1 MSVAVCQSDC
11 VYNVVFCLCPRLKE
25 WLLVHE
31 LGDPSSLAWHLC
43 HVISIHVART
53 TNITYHLPLV
63 FVFSIF
69 NLISLLIGWTYWMD
83 NTYTWF
89 KIQMWKTS
97 TQWKVSLSLLSSGH
111 PASPPGGRLQFLLE
125 LSPDAGRRV
134 HTHTYLDDGKVWPK
148 QVFRLAAFGVLCY
161 VMDLKQG
168 LFCPLKV
175 QDRDLSS

>member
-11 VYNVVFCLCPRLKE
+11 VYNVVSCLCPRLKE
-25 WLLVHE
+25 WLLAHE

-43 HVISIHVART
+43 HVISIHVAWT
-53 TNITYHLPLV
+53 TNITYRLPLV

-69 NLISLLIGWTYWMD
+69 NLISLLIGWTYWMG

-97 TQWKVSLSLLSSGH
+97 MHWKSPSHLCPLATSL
-111 PASPPGGRLQFLLE
+111 PPGGHLQVLLE
-125 LSPDAGRRV
+125 LSPDAERWV
-134 HTHTYLDDGKVWPK
+134 STHTYLDDGKVWPK

-168 LFCPLKV
+168 LFYPLKV
-175 QDRDLSS
+175 QDRDQSS